1 MTIIITCAV
10 IAIIIIAVLV
20 SINIRSGSAVPKQ
33 SGAPEEAVAN
43 TGVPASVSVP
53 ETGMETKT
61 GTETVQAPE
70 PAPRVSSVHHE
81 EAAPAV
87 QDQAVGERIEQ
98 SYADIPTEET
108 LSAKKQER
116 KLNEPNSPSAD
127 EDFRA
132 AIRRLQESP
141 APKPAASQ
149 DREKIADD
157 AYRQALRSFMEK
169 AKTEK

>member
-1 MTIIITCAV
+1 MTIIVTCAV

-20 SINIRSGSAVPKQ
+20 SINIRSGSAAPKQ

-70 PAPRVSSVHHE
+70 PAPKVSSVHLE

-98 SYADIPTEET
+98 SYADIPEET

-116 KLNEPNSPSAD
+116 KLAEPNSPSAD

-141 APKPAASQ
+141 APKPGASQ
-149 DREKIADD
+149 DGEKIADD